1 MEFYLKNRHGAFPV
15 EVTIDEDNHRFTVRN
30 VDTTG
35 AFFNSVRE
43 LIDWVHN
50 NWNVADFEDP
60 EQYYHMISSINAYMA
75 NESEPNKK

>member
-35 AFFNSVRE
+35 AFFNSACE
-43 LIDWVHN
+43 LVDWVKQ
-50 NWNVADFEDP
+50 NWHKDDFENP
-60 EQYYHMISSINAYMA
+60 EEYDHMILSFAQIC
-75 NESEPNKK
+75 PV

>member
-35 AFFNSVRE
+35 AFFNSACE
-43 LIDWVHN
+43 LVEWVKS
-50 NWNVADFEDP
+50 NWDKADFEHP
-60 EQYYHMISSINAYMA
+60 EEFDNMIASFDLICAV
-75 NESEPNKK
+75 

>member
-1 MEFYLKNRHGAFPV
+1 MEFSLKNRHGAFPV

-35 AFFNSVRE
+35 TFFNSINE
-43 LIDWVHN
+43 LIDWVKT

-60 EQYYHMISSINAYMA
+60 DQFHHMISSIDAYIA
-75 NESEPNKK
+75 NEQYYEKK